1 MFVGGC
7 AASTTCGIKIFRFQI
22 LNLFI
27 KKQIKQIIYPNGVFP
42 IKYRGEIN
50 WRHFLTSVLTFVFL
64 YIFIFFHSYRPTIMS
79 RLDFTTAISAA
90 ATALSNVGPGLGEMY
105 WT

>member
-1 MFVGGC
+1 MKDFLPDNIRESAFNVISIISGTGFTTQDFGTWGNFSLFFFLILMFVGGC

-42 IKYRGEIN
+42 IKYRGEVI
-50 WRHFLTSVLTFVFL
+50 
-64 YIFIFFHSYRPTIMS
+64 
-79 RLDFTTAISAA
+79 
-90 ATALSNVGPGLGEMY
+90 GELF
-105 WT
+105 